1 MSGNLP
7 QLPARYQPRVSGQ
20 LSLAPGALT
29 HANSDDEIVALWLRR
44 PNLSPRTVRNCRKE
58 ADRFI
63 LWIRAHQLELRAV
76 HYEHLLAYAEFIT
89 DPQPAADWIA
99 AGKWRRTDPRWRPF
113 LGPLSPISQRQALVV
128 LQSLFRWAHSADYL
142 KANPAKLL
150 GSMSVPA
157 ADEVTRFLP
166 LPAMPF
172 LQAAAA
178 TLPADKPAE
187 KLRMARARFILLA
200 YYLTAARLSELVA
213 ADMSNFRRNRH
224 GQWWLHLVGK
234 GNVNG
239 KVPVPGQLLDEL
251 QAYRIAFGL
260 PPLPSPR
267 EDTPLLLNTR
277 GTKLRATSHPIAR
290 CVKLIMH
297 RGAQLATEAG
307 QGDLADQIAQAS
319 THWLRHSSLTHQ
331 VDAGAD
337 LKTVQLNA
345 RHAKLST
352 TGLYLH
358 KEDSRRHVET
368 IAALEKHESKL
379 LKTNNL

>member
-7 QLPARYQPRVSGQ
+7 QLPARYQPRVSGL
-20 LSLAPGALT
+20 LSLAPGTLT
-29 HANSDDEIVALWLRR
+29 HASNDDDLISLWLRR
-44 PNLSPRTVRNCRKE
+44 PNLSPRTIRNCRKE

-63 LWIRAHQLELRAV
+63 LWIRAHQLELRAIR
-76 HYEHLLAYAEFIT
+76 YEHLLAYAEFIA

-99 AGKWRRTDPRWRPF
+99 AGKWHRTDPRWRPF

-128 LQSLFRWAHSADYL
+128 LQGLFRWAHTAEYL
-142 KANPAKLL
+142 RANPAALL

-166 LPAMPF
+166 LPALPF

-178 TLPADKPAE
+178 ALPAE
-187 KLRMARARFILLA
+187 KPTEQLRRARARFILLA

-213 ADMSNFRRNRH
+213 ADMGSIRRNRH
-224 GQWWLHLVGK
+224 GQWWIHLIGK
-234 GNVNG
+234 GGIAG

-251 QAYRIAFGL
+251 KAYRVAFGL
-260 PPLPSPR
+260 SPLPSPR
-267 EDTPLLLNTR
+267 DTTPLLLNTR
-277 GTKLRATSHPIAR
+277 GSKLRATSHPIAR
-290 CVKLIMH
+290 CVKLIMKH
-297 RGAQLATEAG
+297 GAQLASEAG
-307 QGDLADQIAQAS
+307 QGELADQIARAS

-358 KEDSRRHVET
+358 KEDYRRHAQT
-368 IAALEKHESKL
+368 MAALENSENEL
-379 LKTNNL
+379 LETNNR